1 MKKSALLCLVI
12 GAVAASGAFAAGDP
26 VAGKKKA
33 FMCAGCHGA
42 PGYRAGYPEIFA
54 EPKLG
59 GQHADYIVNA
69 LQQYKNGERNFG
81 TMQNTAK
88 ALSDQDMADIAA
100 YYAAQ

>member
-1 MKKSALLCLVI
+1 MLA
-12 GAVAASGAFAAGDP
+12 AVAASSAYADVKGDP
-26 VAGKKKA
+26 AAGKKKA

-42 PGYRAGYPEIFA
+42 PGYRTGYPEVFD

-59 GQHADYIVNA
+59 GQHAEYIVNA
-69 LQQYKNGERNFG
+69 LQQYKAGERKFE

-88 ALSDQDMADIAA
+88 SLSDQDMADIAA